1 MAETLLDPAL
11 ISRLLG
17 RVLAHGGTFAE
28 VYAQKRRSVGLEL
41 DDGDIRSASA
51 STSFGVGIRAIRGSA
66 VAYAHSDD
74 LSEEALLECADAVSR
89 IGAAGPHE
97 IAVARPLTHRPR
109 PRHADPSST
118 NHDAP
123 IETRLSLLHR
133 AYARARHANASL
145 DKILGGF
152 GDTEED
158 ILIAN
163 SDGLLIQDRRVLCRL
178 SLQVILKDGAH
189 RRVGSFG
196 GGSRLGLDHY
206 QTVLDPEKIAD
217 EAVRMAEAQVG
228 ARPAPVGEQVVVL
241 GPASSGILLH
251 EAVGHGLE
259 ADFIRKKS
267 SLFAGR
273 IGDRVASELCTV
285 IDDGTIPNAR
295 GSLNVDDE
303 GTPTA
308 RNVLIENGIL
318 KGFMND
324 RLNAELLS
332 TAKSGNARR
341 ESFRDLPLPRMTNT
355 FLAPGQDDPDEI
367 LRGVKSGIYCRAFGG
382 GQVDIA
388 NGSFVFEVR
397 EGYMI
402 EDGKL
407 TSPVQGA
414 TLVGNGPDVMTRI
427 TRVGSDEAFDPG
439 MYTCG
444 KAGQSVPVTV
454 GLPTVRLDGVTIGG
468 TGDAA

>member
-1 MAETLLDPAL
+1 MPESLLDPAL

-17 RVLAHGGTFAE
+17 RVLAHGATFAE
-28 VYAQKRRSVGLEL
+28 IYAQRRRSVGLEL

-51 STSFGVGIRAIRGSA
+51 STSFGVGIRAIRGAA

-74 LSEEALLECADAVSR
+74 LSEHALLECADAVSR
-89 IGAAGPHE
+89 LGAAGAAP
-97 IAVARPLTHRPR
+97 ATLARPLTPR
-109 PRHADPSST
+109 ARAHHADPASST
-118 NHDAP
+118 SGDS
-123 IETRLSLLHR
+123 ID
-133 AYARARHANASL
+133 ARHALLLRAASRARATARDL

-152 GDTEED
+152 GDADEE

-163 SDGLLIQDRRVLCRL
+163 SDGLLVQDRRVLSRM
-178 SLQVILKDGAH
+178 SLQVVVKDGAQ

-196 GGSRLGLDHY
+196 GGSRRGLSHY
-206 QTVLDPEKIAD
+206 DDVLDPERIAD
-217 EAVRMAEAQVG
+217 EAVRMAEAQRG

-273 IGDRVASELCTV
+273 VGERVASELCTV
-285 IDDGTIPNAR
+285 IDDGTLPSAR

-308 RNVLIENGIL
+308 RNVLIDKGVL
-318 KGFMND
+318 VGFMSD
-324 RLNAELLS
+324 RLNADLMGAS
-332 TAKSGNARR
+332 RTGNGRR
-341 ESFRDLPLPRMTNT
+341 ESFRDLPMPRMTNT
-355 FLAPGQDDPDEI
+355 FLAPGDEDPDEI
-367 LRGVKSGIYCRAFGG
+367 VRGVRSGLYCRAFGG

-388 NGSFVFEVR
+388 NGNFVFEVR
-397 EGYMI
+397 EGYLI

-407 TSPVQGA
+407 TAPVQGA
-414 TLVGNGPDVMTRI
+414 TLVGNGPDVMTKV
-427 TRVGSDEAFDPG
+427 TRVGRDDAFDPG

-454 GLPTVRLDGVTIGG
+454 GLPTVRLDGVTVGG
-468 TGDAA
+468 TGDRS